1 MMLQAM
7 ETAIAGVGGQE
18 DDSDIVIVPVKP
30 QNASKPGRRK
40 PRVSTLMMSR
50 HVLEA
55 AGYHVEV
62 VEQNV
67 RAGKTVFKR
76 DLFGFGDL
84 IGIRRGE
91 VLIVQ
96 ATTSGNMASR
106 VRKIAESEL
115 IGRVREAG
123 IRVVVH
129 GWRAKAD
136 KDRASAAQ
144 WILRARDLS

>member
-1 MMLQAM
+1 MMLQAT
-7 ETAIAGVGGQE
+7 ETALPGVGDQE
-18 DDSDIVIVPVKP
+18 DDSDIVRVVAKP
-30 QNASKPGRRK
+30 QKAAKSGRRK

-55 AGYHVEV
+55 DGYHVEV
-62 VEQNV
+62 VEQNI
-67 RAGKTVFKR
+67 RAGATTFKR

-96 ATTSGNMASR
+96 TTTSGNMASR
-106 VRKIAESEL
+106 VRKIAESKL
-115 IGRVREAG
+115 IAKVREAG

-129 GWRAKAD
+129 GWRAKTSDA
-136 KDRASAAQ
+136 KATAAE
-144 WILRARDLS
+144 WVLRIEDLS